1 MGWCSATRIFDG
13 VIESA
18 LKTDISDE
26 ALVAV
31 VTSLY
36 QELTDMD
43 WDCQCES
50 EFFNHPRIKPII
62 DKIENNV

>member
-1 MGWCSATRIFDG
+1 MGCCSATRIFDG

-31 VTSLY
+31 VTALY

-50 EFFNHPRIKPII
+50 EFFNHERIKPII
-62 DKIENNV
+62 DEIEK